1 MYVMRSREM
10 KVSQSLGETQVQSGA
25 NHVGSHSEELS
36 WDEERAPISLWHGS
50 NRVRMMTTAA
60 ANIY

>member
-1 MYVMRSREM
+1 M